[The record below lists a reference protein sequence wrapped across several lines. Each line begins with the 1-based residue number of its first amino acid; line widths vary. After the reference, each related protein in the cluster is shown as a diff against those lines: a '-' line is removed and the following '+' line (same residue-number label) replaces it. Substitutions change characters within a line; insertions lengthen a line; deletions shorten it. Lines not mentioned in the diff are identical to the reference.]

1 MDGNLLRYLAI
12 YMPHGGQDD
21 ADVEGVYS
29 ELDDL
34 VCGARR
40 ANRLCILL
48 GDWNAVVSP
57 YHLGDDENIV
67 GPYGGIGIRNG
78 RGEWLV
84 EWASSQRLTI
94 ADTLFEKHFDD
105 QWTYQNGLTKRQ
117 LDYCLIDVGH
127 AQEIPIAGAAEL
139 IGVGMDHRTIKLR
152 LALPSSVRRHG
163 RRKRGRRQT
172 CSMRG
177 WRPIADGVYQSG
189 LDARLTTIDSITTD
203 LEQRCIAFE
212 KALLEAATECQ
223 ERAASDQNQKDF
235 ARERMHALI
244 QQRRDARRE
253 GCKGAVKE
261 ASKTIQ
267 KELRAVRKARQ
278 RSVKSLPSSRIYSA
292 SSTSEIMAVNLV
304 CPC

>member
-1 MDGNLLRYLAI
+1 MPEIVEKNDEVSEAVISLDIIGKNVQSLQTELREEEFMAELRTIKWDVVLLNETWREKKQERWRTEDGHIFCGAGGKKGEQGVAILLHHRWANGFHTFHAISERICAIDVNMDGNLLRYIAI

-29 ELDDL
+29 ELGDL

-40 ANRLCILL
+40 VNRICILL
-48 GDWNAVVSP
+48 GNWNAVVDP

-127 AQEIPIAGAAEL
+127 AQETLDAGAAEL

-152 LALPSSVRRHG
+152 LALRSSVQRHG

-172 CSMRG
+172 RSMRG
-177 WRPIADGVYQSG
+177 WRPISDGVY
-189 LDARLTTIDSITTD
+189 
-203 LEQRCIAFE
+203 
-212 KALLEAATECQ
+212 
-223 ERAASDQNQKDF
+223 
-235 ARERMHALI
+235 
-244 QQRRDARRE
+244 
-253 GCKGAVKE
+253 
-261 ASKTIQ
+261 
-267 KELRAVRKARQ
+267 
-278 RSVKSLPSSRIYSA
+278 
-292 SSTSEIMAVNLV
+292 
-304 CPC
+304 